1 MTSNPRFDA
10 CLEFLLKWEGGFS
23 DHPADPGRAT
33 CMGITQRTY
42 DGHCARRGRA
52 RRSVRGITRDEAIE
66 IYAELFWAPLQCD
79 RVSPPLDLVVFDTG
93 VNMGT
98 SRAVKLLQAS
108 LGVAVDGVLGPQTLG
123 ALEAQRAPL
132 PALVSDYLARRGGH
146 YRALVARRPSLGV
159 FLGGWLNRLEDLE
172 AAALT
177 SISPP
182 L

>member
-1 MTSNPRFDA
+1 MTSNPRFDT
-10 CLEFLLKWEGGFS
+10 CIEFLLKWEGGFS

-33 CMGITQRTY
+33 CMGITQKTY

-66 IYAELFWAPLQCD
+66 IYAERFWAPLRCD
-79 RVSPPLDLVVFDTG
+79 RVSPPLDLVVLDTG

-108 LGVAVDGVLGPQTLG
+108 LGVAVDGILGPQTLG
-123 ALEAQRAPL
+123 ALEAQRAAL
-132 PALVSDYLARRGGH
+132 PALVSDYLARRGRY
-146 YRALVARRPSLGV
+146 YRALVARTPSLGV

-172 AAALT
+172 AAAT
-177 SISPP
+177 VPSSPSR
-182 L
+182 